1 MKMSTT
7 GRETSCDQS
16 ASLQEDATQ
25 RWQWVVIGCGD
36 EQRPGQSWKRRLRV
50 DCVRVYT
57 NKSAAEADL
66 VTLKFVL
73 RLLRAHCARGHL
85 APLSMRFFVL
95 STSLSRALLNISRGR
110 RLSPLCYEG
119 GEGEAWHGYQDHEG
133 LDAELHRTEDGIWDQ
148 PVCAALTTDT
158 VIHDASNMTA
168 K

>member
-16 ASLQEDATQ
+16 ASLQEDATK

-36 EQRPGQSWKRRLRV
+36 EQRPGQSWKKGLRV

-73 RLLRAHCARGHL
+73 RLLQRHCARHM
-85 APLSMRFFVL
+85 ATSRSKRAFFRCFNVL
-95 STSLSRALLNISRGR
+95 RALGPTSAVVGDCHRCVAKVEKGR
-110 RLSPLCYEG
+110 LGMVTRTTRSLMPSYIGPKTALGPASLCSPQEP
-119 GEGEAWHGYQDHEG
+119 QSSVPQ
-133 LDAELHRTEDGIWDQ
+133 T
-148 PVCAALTTDT
+148 
-158 VIHDASNMTA
+158 
-168 K
+168 